1 MIPLVDLEARR
12 AVDDLVDALSTFG
25 FVQLAGH
32 GIDHRVIDEQRRA
45 AERFFALPADRKACY
60 EHPEPMAN
68 RGYRAR
74 GSEAL
79 AYSLGDETPADIF
92 ESFNAGRDPRD
103 AGPPLWQPTP
113 WPDLD
118 VPGFRAATL
127 AAFDAFAALAA
138 RLDHALGSVVG
149 LPDLGSSGPATFDM
163 LAAIDYRPEPGGGEV
178 SIDGQMRM
186 GAHTDYTSFTLL
198 AAEPVR
204 GLQVLS
210 PEGKWLDVIPEPGAL
225 LMNVGDLLAIWTN
238 DRWPSTLHRVVP
250 MGMGAAPVRRTTA
263 YFHYPPLALTVE
275 PLPRF
280 VGDESPRYAPI
291 TVADHQAG
299 KVGAPKTGGRPSSP
313 LTTADRDR

>member
-103 AGPPLWQPTP
+103 AGSPLWQPTP

-127 AAFDAFAALAA
+127 AAFDAFAFDAFALDA
-138 RLDHALGSVVG
+138 RL
-149 LPDLGSSGPATFDM
+149 
-163 LAAIDYRPEPGGGEV
+163 
-178 SIDGQMRM
+178 RM
-186 GAHTDYTSFTLL
+186 N
-198 AAEPVR
+198 VR
-204 GLQVLS
+204 RRRRFAR
-210 PEGKWLDVIPEPGAL
+210 GAL
-225 LMNVGDLLAIWTN
+225 IAAAAALIQAPLDLAR
-238 DRWPSTLHRVVP
+238 DVQFRAKRAS
-250 MGMGAAPVRRTTA
+250 
-263 YFHYPPLALTVE
+263 
-275 PLPRF
+275 
-280 VGDESPRYAPI
+280 SPRREVDAE
-291 TVADHQAG
+291 AKHE
-299 KVGAPKTGGRPSSP
+299 GR
-313 LTTADRDR
+313 RDGRVPQRA